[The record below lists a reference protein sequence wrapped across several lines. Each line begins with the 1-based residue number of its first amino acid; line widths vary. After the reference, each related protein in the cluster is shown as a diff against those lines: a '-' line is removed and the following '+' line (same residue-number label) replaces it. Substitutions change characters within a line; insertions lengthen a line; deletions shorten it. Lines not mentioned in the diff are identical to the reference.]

1 MDIESLW
8 KLSADQ
14 QKRADK
20 YDSEVARHC
29 RYAALLRHVSL
40 SHENPSYSNPII
52 KRSTK
57 AMSKDMDPGSQ
68 NFKDSLF
75 VSWDVDTTG
84 RRLLDDICNVG
95 AYCND
100 FSMQQYIMP
109 YKDIMLPMK
118 RRHNLSTIS
127 IGVYRVL
134 RDTITG
140 KIVKTKSELFGL
152 LDFIMK
158 LEAQGKD
165 RGIVLMCYERQKL
178 APYLLIE
185 GLKRYDLLDR
195 FKAVVKG
202 FANCYE
208 FIKVN
213 CAQTM
218 VTYSLKT
225 LAKILLDKEP
235 KKLHDAFERAKLV
248 HEIVVHLSTGDSSDP
263 IKDLTSKISPYIQ
276 SFDEV
281 EKELSDYKLML
292 ERQRTLKPI
301 FEHLI
306 KISSERKR
314 AIVLRQ
320 YLTDANIDFQS
331 LNLVVKEEKDMK
343 QYLHSKI
350 GGELPEKDLSDL
362 ETVVTKH
369 FKHPEKDEVKE
380 KVKPAKRVGRE
391 RNSKKSEKGAKKE
404 KRNKTNENGVN
415 SKNEASGKEGGA
427 PTKEQSAAGNSNEQS
442 RTEESDAKTNG
453 SASASPTQDS
463 LVAKGEPSPTT
474 DKEAHKVDNPSESNV
489 QC

>member
-1 MDIESLW
+1 
-8 KLSADQ
+8 
-14 QKRADK
+14 
-20 YDSEVARHC
+20 
-29 RYAALLRHVSL
+29 
-40 SHENPSYSNPII
+40 
-52 KRSTK
+52 
-57 AMSKDMDPGSQ
+57 MSKDMDSGSK

-202 FANCYE
+202 FANCHE

-248 HEIVVHLSTGDSSDP
+248 HEIVVHLSTGESSDP
-263 IKDLTSKISPYIQ
+263 IKDLSLKMTPYIQ
-276 SFDEV
+276 AFEEV

-301 FEHLI
+301 FEHMI

-331 LNLVVKEEKDMK
+331 LNLVVTEEQDMK

-380 KVKPAKRVGRE
+380 KVKPPKRVSRE
-391 RNSKKSEKGAKKE
+391 RNNKKSEKGANKKE
-404 KRNKTNENGVN
+404 KRNRTSENGVN
-415 SKNEASGKEGGA
+415 DSKNDSPGNEVSAA
-427 PTKEQSAAGNSNEQS
+427 PTKEQTAEGNSTQPEQS
-442 RTEESDAKTNG
+442 RTDVDAKTNG
-453 SASASPTQDS
+453 SASASPTHDS
-463 LVAKGEPSPTT
+463 LVAKDESTST
-474 DKEAHKVDNPSESNV
+474 IIDSDEAHKVDNSSVSNV